1 MKTIKLKYLD
11 FNKGSYTTELGYE
24 YFSGILSKNT
34 KLSYPMNL
42 IMLFIQCL
50 VKSILMQSMIIA

>member
-1 MKTIKLKYLD
+1 M
-11 FNKGSYTTELGYE
+11 S
-24 YFSGILSKNT
+24 ILVEFLVKNT